1 MDTIFK
7 IPDNTESVSVTVS
20 ASGKEYVLPAIRFPG
35 NTEVYRIPHK
45 VLWHL
50 FKLLTAEKK
59 GLFMQTNIVGTPTPA
74 YAVASCRITDGD
86 KAGDSFYGETKIS
99 FSSSKADKEA
109 PLAAA
114 INRAQDKAI
123 LDYLGLESQYF
134 TKDGEPSLYAFDT
147 EFVSESGGED
157 SSEGAANSSDTETS
171 VSDEDVAS
179 PDDKFTVEAAPKV
192 YITDEEKAELDALSS
207 KTLTLSYK
215 SGPVDTTISTMSEKV
230 LSYLSSDKF
239 PNEEYRGIIRRYLE
253 LREKNAKNSFA
264 LMEEAAA
271 KANGG
276 T

>member
-7 IPDNTESVSVTVS
+7 IPDNTESVSITIS

-50 FKLLTAEKK
+50 FKLLMAEKK
-59 GLFMQTNIVGTPTPA
+59 GLFMQTNTVGTPTPA

-134 TKDGEPSLYAFDT
+134 NKNGEPSLYAFDT
-147 EFVSESGGED
+147 EFVSDSEGDD
-157 SSEGAANSSDTETS
+157 SSGDAETTSDAASIAD
-171 VSDEDVAS
+171 DEVVN
-179 PDDKFTVEAAPKV
+179 PDDKFIVEAAQKV

-215 SGPVDTTISTMSEKV
+215 SGPVDTPISTMSEKV
-230 LSYLSSDKF
+230 LSYLSSDEF